1 MTNKFLYFA
10 DSANQQYIVP
20 AGRLLG
26 ADDTDA
32 DTIVLNFED
41 MNGTTGEVSQ
51 VTIDVS
57 SGTAKTVLTSIGNAI
72 SLGKEYVIVVADDV
86 NSAYIDGNITSVT
99 GITHNVTSASSGIT
113 ASSGNIVASSGNI
126 VATDGNI
133 LASSG
138 NITASSGNI
147 VATDGDLVI
156 TAADHGIIHT
166 NSGTITQ
173 ATNHTTGVTI
183 NATSGVIQLAAV
195 ALAATTNAEFTV
207 TNSTVQADSV
217 VLITV
222 QDENTT
228 DNVQL
233 SAAVHTIAGG
243 SFKIS
248 LVNPHSSGDT
258 SATASKI
265 HFLVINNS

>member
-10 DSANQQYIVP
+10 DSANEQYIVP

-72 SLGKEYVIVVADDV
+72 SLGKESVIVVADDV
-86 NSAYIDGNITSVT
+86 NSAYIDANITSVT

-126 VATDGNI
+126 VA
-133 LASSG
+133 SSG

-147 VATDGDLVI
+147 VATDGNLVI

-173 ATNHTTGVTI
+173 STDHTTGVTI

-217 VLITV
+217 VLVTV

>member
-10 DSANQQYIVP
+10 DSANEQYIVP

-72 SLGKEYVIVVADDV
+72 SLGKESVIVVADDV
-86 NSAYIDGNITSVT
+86 NSAYIDANITSVT

-113 ASSGNIVASSGNI
+113 ASSGNIV
-126 VATDGNI
+126 
-133 LASSG
+133 SG

-147 VATDGDLVI
+147 VATDGNLVI

-173 ATNHTTGVTI
+173 STDHTTGVTI

-217 VLITV
+217 VLVTV

>member
-10 DSANQQYIVP
+10 DSANEQYIVP

-72 SLGKEYVIVVADDV
+72 SLGKESVIVVADDV
-86 NSAYIDGNITSVT
+86 NSAYIDANITSVT

-126 VATDGNI
+126 VATDGN
-133 LASSG
+133 
-138 NITASSGNI
+138 
-147 VATDGDLVI
+147 LVI

-173 ATNHTTGVTI
+173 STDHTTGVTI

-217 VLITV
+217 VLVTV